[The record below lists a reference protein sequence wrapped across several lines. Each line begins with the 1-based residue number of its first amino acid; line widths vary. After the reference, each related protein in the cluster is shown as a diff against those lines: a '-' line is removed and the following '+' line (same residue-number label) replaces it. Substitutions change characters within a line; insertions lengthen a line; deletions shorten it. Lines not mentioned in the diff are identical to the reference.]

1 MKYFITFFLV
11 LYCCI
16 SASAQNSNT
25 YLIREKLNILKKSTL
40 SSDVLFFTICDD
52 KSLKAIV

>member
-25 YLIREKLNILKKSTL
+25 YLIKGKTKYIKKSLPSVVMYYFLQFVMT
-40 SSDVLFFTICDD
+40 
-52 KSLKAIV
+52 KA